1 MMRPAS
7 RSWRTS
13 AVSLW
18 CVLITAAL
26 VAPGVHGGVA
36 CMHWVAAWVH
46 WVAAWVHW
54 VAAACMHGVAAWVHW
69 VAAWVHWVAAR
80 VHGGCRLDGPGLHS
94 SLRRAAAWITW
105 GYSPG

>member
-46 WVAAWVHW
+46 WVAA
-54 VAAACMHGVAAWVHW
+54 ACMHG

-80 VHGGCRLDGPGLHS
+80 VHGGCCLDGPGLHS